1 MKTDKL
7 VYQIA
12 QMAIDSDSMRGD
24 IQDELGLS
32 DQEIIEVYKYLTK
45 ILPKFEKIGV

>member
-12 QMAIDSDSMRGD
+12 QIAIDSDSMRGQ
-24 IQDELGLS
+24 IQDELGLT
-32 DQEIIEVYKYLTK
+32 DDEVIQIYEYLTK
-45 ILPKFEKIGV
+45 IIPKFEKIGY

>member
-12 QMAIDSDSMRGD
+12 QIAIDSDSMRGQ
-24 IQDELGLS
+24 IQDELGLT
-32 DQEIIEVYKYLTK
+32 DEEVIQIYEYLNKII
-45 ILPKFEKIGV
+45 PKFEKIGY

>member
-12 QMAIDSDSMRGD
+12 QIAIDSDSMRGQ
-24 IQDELGLS
+24 IQDELGLT
-32 DQEIIEVYKYLTK
+32 DEEVIQVYKYLNK
-45 ILPKFEKIGV
+45 IIPKFEKIGV

>member
-24 IQDELGLS
+24 IQDELGLT
-32 DQEIIEVYKYLTK
+32 DEEMIQVYKYLTK
-45 ILPKFEKIGV
+45 ILPKFEKIGA